1 MSDVILQTDRLLLRR
16 LTPGDAKFI
25 RELVNEPSFI
35 ENIGDRNVRSEEDAV
50 QYIQNGPMASYERHG
65 YGLYKVE
72 LRQNSTPIGICG
84 PLKRE
89 TLEYPD
95 IGFAFLPSF
104 WGKGYAIESAAAVMN
119 YAREMLGLKNIAA
132 ITTPTNE
139 PSIKLLE
146 KLGFRFQSLKSLAD
160 DAPPIKLFLSEPG
173 TEHANKDSGTNTNS
187 VVGKE

>member
-1 MSDVILQTDRLLLRR
+1 MNDAILETDRLVLRR
-16 LTPGDAKFI
+16 LAPGDATFI

-50 QYIQNGPMASYERHG
+50 QYIKNGPMASYERYG

-72 LRQNSTPIGICG
+72 LRQDSTPIGICG

-119 YAREMLGLKNIAA
+119 YAREVLGLNNIAA

-139 PSIKLLE
+139 PSIKLLV
-146 KLGFRFQSLKSLAD
+146 KLGFMFQSMKSLTD
-160 DAPPIKLFLSEPG
+160 NEPPVKLFLSKPE
-173 TEHANKDSGTNTNS
+173 
-187 VVGKE
+187 GKEVSKKS

>member
-1 MSDVILQTDRLLLRR
+1 MSDVILETDRLRLRQ
-16 LTPGDAKFI
+16 LSPNDAPFI
-25 RELVNEPSFI
+25 FQLVNEPSFI

-50 QYIQNGPMASYERHG
+50 RYIQNGPMASYERYG

-72 LRQNSTPIGICG
+72 LRETSTPIGICG

-95 IGFAFLPSF
+95 IGFAFLPPF
-104 WGKGYAIESAAAVMN
+104 WGQGYALESSAAVMN
-119 YAREMLGLKNIAA
+119 YSREVLGLNNIAA

-146 KLGFRFQSLKSLAD
+146 KLGFRFQSMKSLTENE
-160 DAPPIKLFLSEPG
+160 PPVKLFLSKPEG
-173 TEHANKDSGTNTNS
+173 KDLNKKS
-187 VVGKE
+187 